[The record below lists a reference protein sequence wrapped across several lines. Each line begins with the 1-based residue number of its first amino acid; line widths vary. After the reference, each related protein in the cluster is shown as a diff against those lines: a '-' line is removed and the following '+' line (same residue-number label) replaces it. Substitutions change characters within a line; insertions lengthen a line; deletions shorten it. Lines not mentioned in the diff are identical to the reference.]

1 MDAEPAGE
9 YIALVVRL
17 QLAADGKWY
26 IHVDG
31 TSQPAAIPLAPATLV
46 VRLWRS
52 AGTGLLRGTIGLH
65 GSNYWAPIQS
75 NVQLEELTWAWLSIG
90 GNTTG
95 GS

>member
-1 MDAEPAGE
+1 VDAEPAGD

-17 QLAADGKWY
+17 QAAADGMWY
-26 IHVDG
+26 VHVDG
-31 TSQPAAIPLAPATLV
+31 TSQVASIPLAPATLV

-52 AGTGLLRGTIGLH
+52 ADTGLLRGTIGLH

-75 NVQLEELTWAWLSIG
+75 NLQLEELTRAWLSIG
-90 GNTTG
+90 KNTTG